1 MKINYELTL
10 NDCKAYAKEV
20 FFIKRIFC
28 CFIKENV
35 LKAIICSILLSPS
48 LGLLFFGFHIIPVIT
63 LFIGL
68 FIFVYIIWGLMWYYS
83 GGKNVYRMLEGFDK
97 NYELI
102 IEEDIIKRISSSGE
116 SLFNWKNVKDIYN
129 TKRNILIF
137 VSDRQAIIIP
147 KRIFESEQEL
157 NEFWNEV
164 QNKYKSVTKE

>member
-10 NDCKAYAKEV
+10 EDCNIYVKET
-20 FFIKRIFC
+20 FFIKRLFLY
-28 CFIKENV
+28 FIKDNMRR
-35 LKAIICSILLSPS
+35 AIICALLLSLS
-48 LGLLFFGFHIIPVIT
+48 FACILFNFNITSIII
-63 LFIGL
+63 LFIVTFL
-68 FIFVYIIWGLMWYYS
+68 FAYILWGLMGYYS
-83 GGKNVYRMLEGFDK
+83 GGKYAYRLLDGFDK

-116 SLFNWKNVKDIYN
+116 SLFNWKNIKDIYN

-137 VSDRQAIIIP
+137 VSNRQAIIIP

-164 QNKYKSVTKE
+164 QNKYKSVAKE